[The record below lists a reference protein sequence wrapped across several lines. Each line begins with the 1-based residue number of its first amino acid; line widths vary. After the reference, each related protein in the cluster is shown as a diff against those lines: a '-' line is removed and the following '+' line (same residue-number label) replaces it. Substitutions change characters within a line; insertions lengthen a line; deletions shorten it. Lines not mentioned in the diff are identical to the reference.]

1 MKADY
6 PNADATKAAALAYF
20 RKCSSF
26 QDNFDLM
33 QGRNKVSWFVKE
45 EFSFME
51 AIVSIDMY
59 IYIHKLTRIFE
70 KKPCKYIFCISFEAT
85 LSYVLSVPPHA

>member
-26 QDNFDLM
+26 QEHFDLM
-33 QGRNKVSWFVKE
+33 QGKGKVSWRVKQ
-45 EFSFME
+45 EFSF
-51 AIVSIDMY
+51 I
-59 IYIHKLTRIFE
+59 
-70 KKPCKYIFCISFEAT
+70 
-85 LSYVLSVPPHA
+85 

>member
-20 RKCSSF
+20 RKCSSCLEH
-26 QDNFDLM
+26 FDFM
-33 QGRNKVSWFVKE
+33 QGKRKVSWFVKE

-51 AIVSIDMY
+51 
-59 IYIHKLTRIFE
+59 L
-70 KKPCKYIFCISFEAT
+70 
-85 LSYVLSVPPHA
+85 